1 MNHDA
6 PDLGFAPGEAV
17 DAARLARRG
26 LLRIGERCMISPLA
40 VFVPADAEG
49 TVRPIE
55 LGDGCQVGPFAV
67 IFGGTRIGNGAR
79 VEEHVIAGRHG
90 HVEAGTGAEPQ
101 PASDRFPRGRT
112 LDPD

>member
-6 PDLGFAPGEAV
+6 PELGFVPGEAV

-26 LLRIGERCMISPLA
+26 LLRVGETCMISALA

-49 TVRPIE
+49 KVRPVE

-79 VEEHVIAGRHG
+79 VEEHVVAGRQEQ
-90 HVEAGTGAEPQ
+90 VTQSATSTQA
-101 PASDRFPRGRT
+101 RGRR
-112 LDPD
+112 P